1 MAEPEELSEQFIRA
15 RVYGVFA
22 TLMLRGMAEEEMEP
36 VLQMLAHIA
45 EAQGRDLNV
54 GTFAAAKASEEFE
67 QLFLV
72 PLPGRDV
79 SLYGS
84 AYRAEGS
91 EAWSEASFQG
101 AGLAAACGIDWQ
113 PDAFQPGQAYLI
125 DPDHLGLWLAL
136 LAEVIERQ
144 ADGRDE
150 ALAGKSP
157 TEWER
162 WLRADLLSWLPI
174 LTAKLHEEPEA
185 VLYPQVLE
193 LLLGYLR
200 LDDELSHR
208 VQ

>member
-1 MAEPEELSEQFIRA
+1 MAETEELSEQTIRA

-22 TLMLRGMAEEEMEP
+22 TLMLRGVTEEEMGP
-36 VLQMLAHIA
+36 VLEMLAHIA
-45 EAQGRDLNV
+45 EAQGRDLHV
-54 GTFAAAKASEEFE
+54 GGFAPAAVREEFE

-72 PLPGRDV
+72 PLPGSDV

-84 AYRAEGS
+84 AYRGEGS
-91 EAWSEASFQG
+91 ELWGEASFQG

-113 PDAFQPGQAYLI
+113 PEVFQPGQAYLI

-144 ADGRDE
+144 SESRDE

-157 TEWER
+157 AEWER
-162 WLRADLLSWLPI
+162 WLRADLLSWLPM
-174 LTAKLHEEPEA
+174 LAAKLHEERDA
-185 VLYPQVLE
+185 AFYPQVIE

-200 LDDELSHR
+200 LDDEISELA
-208 VQ
+208 Q

>member
-1 MAEPEELSEQFIRA
+1 MAETAELSEQAVRA

-22 TLMLRGMAEEEMEP
+22 TLMLRGVTEDEMGP

-45 EAQGRDLNV
+45 EAQGRDLSV
-54 GTFAAAKASEEFE
+54 GIHAAAVAREEFE

-84 AYRAEGS
+84 AYRGEGAEPWG
-91 EAWSEASFQG
+91 EVSFQV

-113 PDAFQPGQAYLI
+113 PEGFRPGRAYLI

-144 ADGRDE
+144 AEGREE

-157 TEWER
+157 AEWER
-162 WLRADLLSWLPI
+162 WVRADLLSWLPI
-174 LTAKLHEEPEA
+174 LTAKLHEECEA
-185 VLYPQVLE
+185 AFYPQVLE

>member
-1 MAEPEELSEQFIRA
+1 MAETEVLSERAIRA

-22 TLMLRGMAEEEMEP
+22 TLMLRGVTEEEMGP
-36 VLQMLAHIA
+36 VAQMLVHIA
-45 EAQGRDLNV
+45 EAQGLGLNV
-54 GTFAAAKASEEFE
+54 DICVAARAREEFE

-84 AYRAEGS
+84 AYRGNGEPWG
-91 EAWSEASFQG
+91 EVSFQV

-113 PDAFQPGQAYLI
+113 PQAFYPGQAYLV

-144 ADGRDE
+144 AEGRD
-150 ALAGKSP
+150 ADLAGKSP
-157 TEWER
+157 AEWER
-162 WLRADLLSWLPI
+162 WLRADILSWLPI

-185 VLYPQVLE
+185 VLYPQVLD

-200 LDDELSHR
+200 LDDELS
-208 VQ
+208 QLAQ